1 MQAQTEHLF
10 GNNKGGM
17 AVCVSSVCRVP
28 VRPAA
33 PTRPSNRRERCAR
46 GVIRLSLTNTT
57 TTSTA
62 TSFALNA
69 SKNADV
75 SVRESERRVCE
86 KVNASYQPLTAAGAA
101 LKENWKPCVEWSRRL
116 QDLRDEIKDVEG
128 RPEEMPLRNEQ
139 RELGMALENL
149 RAEVR
154 ERIAATPTLNS
165 NERRIL
171 RLRYLCAD
179 PWEAIAL
186 QVGRETSAVYTAYRK
201 ALNKAA
207 TSPLQQAS

>member
-1 MQAQTEHLF
+1 MNQL
-10 GNNKGGM
+10 
-17 AVCVSSVCRVP
+17 
-28 VRPAA
+28 
-33 PTRPSNRRERCAR
+33 
-46 GVIRLSLTNTT
+46 
-57 TTSTA
+57 
-62 TSFALNA
+62 
-69 SKNADV
+69 
-75 SVRESERRVCE
+75 
-86 KVNASYQPLTAAGAA
+86 YQPLTAEGAA
-101 LKENWKPCVEWSRRL
+101 LKEYWRPCVDWSRRL

-128 RPEEMPLRNEQ
+128 RAEEVPLREEQ
-139 RELGMALENL
+139 RKVGAELETL

-154 ERIAATPTLNS
+154 ERIAATPTLTS

-207 TSPLQQAS
+207 LATPLPQAS

>member
-1 MQAQTEHLF
+1 MNQL
-10 GNNKGGM
+10 
-17 AVCVSSVCRVP
+17 
-28 VRPAA
+28 
-33 PTRPSNRRERCAR
+33 
-46 GVIRLSLTNTT
+46 
-57 TTSTA
+57 
-62 TSFALNA
+62 
-69 SKNADV
+69 
-75 SVRESERRVCE
+75 
-86 KVNASYQPLTAAGAA
+86 YQPLTAEGAA
-101 LKENWKPCVEWSRRL
+101 LKEYWRPCVDWSRRL

-128 RPEEMPLRNEQ
+128 RAEEVPLREEQ
-139 RELGMALENL
+139 RKVGAELETL

-154 ERIAATPTLNS
+154 ERIAATPTLTS

-207 TSPLQQAS
+207 LATPLPQVS

>member
-1 MQAQTEHLF
+1 MNQL
-10 GNNKGGM
+10 
-17 AVCVSSVCRVP
+17 
-28 VRPAA
+28 
-33 PTRPSNRRERCAR
+33 
-46 GVIRLSLTNTT
+46 
-57 TTSTA
+57 
-62 TSFALNA
+62 
-69 SKNADV
+69 
-75 SVRESERRVCE
+75 
-86 KVNASYQPLTAAGAA
+86 YQPLTAAGAA

-139 RELGMALENL
+139 RELGRALENL

-154 ERIAATPTLNS
+154 ERIASTPTLNS

-207 TSPLQQAS
+207 VAIPLQQVS

>member
-1 MQAQTEHLF
+1 MNQL
-10 GNNKGGM
+10 
-17 AVCVSSVCRVP
+17 
-28 VRPAA
+28 
-33 PTRPSNRRERCAR
+33 
-46 GVIRLSLTNTT
+46 
-57 TTSTA
+57 
-62 TSFALNA
+62 
-69 SKNADV
+69 
-75 SVRESERRVCE
+75 
-86 KVNASYQPLTAAGAA
+86 YQPLTAEGAA
-101 LKENWKPCVEWSRRL
+101 LKEYWRPCVDWSRRL

-128 RPEEMPLRNEQ
+128 RAEEVLLREEQ
-139 RELGMALENL
+139 RKVGAELETL

-154 ERIAATPTLNS
+154 ERIAATPTLTS

-207 TSPLQQAS
+207 LATPLPQVS

>member
-1 MQAQTEHLF
+1 MNQL
-10 GNNKGGM
+10 
-17 AVCVSSVCRVP
+17 
-28 VRPAA
+28 
-33 PTRPSNRRERCAR
+33 
-46 GVIRLSLTNTT
+46 
-57 TTSTA
+57 
-62 TSFALNA
+62 
-69 SKNADV
+69 
-75 SVRESERRVCE
+75 
-86 KVNASYQPLTAAGAA
+86 YQPLTAEGAA
-101 LKENWKPCVEWSRRL
+101 LKEYWRPCVDWSRRL

-128 RPEEMPLRNEQ
+128 RAEEVPLREEQ
-139 RELGMALENL
+139 RKVGAELEML

-154 ERIAATPTLNS
+154 ERIAATPTLTS

-207 TSPLQQAS
+207 LATPLPQVS

>member
-1 MQAQTEHLF
+1 MNQL
-10 GNNKGGM
+10 
-17 AVCVSSVCRVP
+17 
-28 VRPAA
+28 
-33 PTRPSNRRERCAR
+33 
-46 GVIRLSLTNTT
+46 
-57 TTSTA
+57 
-62 TSFALNA
+62 
-69 SKNADV
+69 
-75 SVRESERRVCE
+75 
-86 KVNASYQPLTAAGAA
+86 YQPLTAEGAA
-101 LKENWKPCVEWSRRL
+101 LKEYWRPCVDWSRRL

-128 RPEEMPLRNEQ
+128 RAEEVPLREEQ
-139 RELGMALENL
+139 RKVGAELETL

-154 ERIAATPTLNS
+154 ERIAATPTLTS

-207 TSPLQQAS
+207 LATPLPNVS